1 MPARR
6 DDADRVWCINA
17 VSVVVSA
24 RAREADNRYRRGGA
38 SGAGGS
44 GGGSAVVVRWR
55 SGIGG
60 GGGPGQPPWQQVRPS
75 SPERHATTSVWT
87 AAKRTPRLNGYF
99 AKAACPTIT
108 SPAL

>member
-1 MPARR
+1 VKLTIDTAAVVPVVPA
-6 DDADRVWCINA
+6 VA
-17 VSVVVSA
+17 VVA
-24 RAREADNRYRRGGA
+24 
-38 SGAGGS
+38 
-44 GGGSAVVVRWR
+44 AVVVRWR
-55 SGIGG
+55 SGIGS

-99 AKAACPTIT
+99 AKAACPGIT